1 MVAGPRELGSVGS
14 HSGAGYPYLAVP
26 QLFVITVP

>member
-1 MVAGPRELGSVGS
+1 MVAGPRELGRVGS
-14 HSGAGYPYLAVP
+14 HSGTGHPYLAIP